1 MGYRVLPYY
10 LMVTISFKLSEDE
23 ALNLRTKARK
33 AKMTMSHFLRNRIKG
48 ESSPLLAEITK
59 RKCSFTGASIFT
71 SKRGHLSP
79 LTTATVRKML
89 AEFP

>member
-1 MGYRVLPYY
+1 
-10 LMVTISFKLSEDE
+10 MVTISFKLSEDE
-23 ALNLRTKARK
+23 ALHLRAKARK
-33 AKMTMSHFLRNRIKG
+33 AKMTMSHFLRKRIRG

-59 RKCSFTGASIFT
+59 RNCPFTGASIFT
-71 SKRGHLSP
+71 SKRGHLPP